1 MRISDWSSDV
11 CSSDLGVARP
21 GIYELRGSATVGAIL
36 DYAGGAVRPRGS
48 SVSISRI
55 KSDGGEAFV
64 QVTGVEQPI
73 IAGDALVVASGSAG
87 GPVNRVTLHGQVTLG
102 RASCRERGRKDV

>member
-1 MRISDWSSDV
+1 MIPGPPRSTRTAHLLPYTTLCRAGDTGAV
-11 CSSDLGVARP
+11 TGGVARP

-55 KSDGGEAFV
+55 NSDGGEAFV
-64 QVTGVEQPI
+64 QVTGVEQQI
-73 IAGDALVVASGSAG
+73 IAGDALVVAS
-87 GPVNRVTLHGQVTLG
+87 
-102 RASCRERGRKDV
+102 ERKSVG